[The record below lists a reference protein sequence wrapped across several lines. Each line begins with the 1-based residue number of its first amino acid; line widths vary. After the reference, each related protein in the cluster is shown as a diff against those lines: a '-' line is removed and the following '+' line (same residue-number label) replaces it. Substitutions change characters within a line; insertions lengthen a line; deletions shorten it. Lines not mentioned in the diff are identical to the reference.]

1 MQEHYAE
8 IRVHLEKAG
17 LPIGPNVLLIA
28 AQARSLGLTV
38 VTDNVGEFSRVPGL
52 FVENWLESG

>member
-17 LPIGPNVLLIA
+17 LPICPNVLLIA

-38 VTDNVGEFSRVPGL
+38 VTDNVGEFSCRRAFL
-52 FVENWLESG
+52 TD